1 MPQKTN
7 LNVPPYNDD
16 FDTSKNFYKV
26 LFRPGYSIQSRELTN
41 LQSILQN
48 QIESFGRNRFKQ
60 GEMVIPGEVGFNNQV
75 NYVKLSSVSEVAE
88 TVNGNI
94 QFRKY
99 DIKQL
104 VGERLQGL
112 SSGVTATVIA
122 AEYGSEFE
130 ADTLFV
136 KYTNSGNSGDEST
149 FRQGESLEAP
159 DINNSPVLVV
169 GTDGSV
175 LPTTIIRFDG
185 ETEEVLPQISSPAMG
200 YASAVKVEE
209 GVYFVNGYFVRTAEQ
224 LLVID
229 KYYQRPTAQ
238 IGFKIEEDLVSPEE
252 DPSLY
257 DNARGFSNYSAPGAH
272 RLKIGLKLFK
282 YAIDEETDN
291 NFIRL
296 ITVKNGSIQNIVK
309 PADYSLIE
317 ETLARRTYDESGDYV
332 VEDFPIETREFYQ
345 RNGNKGLY
353 PLRADGTVGQE
364 PRQED
369 RFSPQQASA
378 KFVAGVGRGKAYVKG
393 YEILK
398 KETKYLSLD
407 KARDTL
413 SKLDNRVK
421 IRSIP
426 SYNVTNVYSSI
437 SLNAEGTDI
446 TAYPTIYHNL
456 LYNDGSIG
464 TSNTESSTALKQT
477 RDRRGEVF
485 TTNDGIKTIYL
496 QLGPAQAL
504 PNSSSF
510 PGNGI
515 NNVFGA
521 EQKLWYIKSWSLA
534 AGLNNT
540 VESVEV
546 LSYSVVVRDDIL
558 DISTGAQFVELTLK
572 GNKRDLDLLFKEYDS
587 EDIRDTLGQTKN
599 YRKKLFLSR
608 TDAQQNINWYG
619 AIIDYNETITPVIG
633 VSKPKDF
640 SFVRRG
646 DGFSQDSDIILSK
659 GRMPGGTEIYNGI
672 FKFSYFNPI
681 YFTKIIVD
689 SPLPIT
695 GFESGEYITGLTS
708 GAYGIIEN
716 TQLGSYTVE
725 DGTTIFIKTLYGQ
738 FLPGETIIDEGGRS
752 LRIARENTISHFIV
766 MGRGSGYDE
775 STSLV
780 KINNQVIPK
789 STLGVSVTD
798 SANLYKINIVN
809 KNLLS
814 TEYLYPPTVE
824 VGGTNA
830 GPGTG
835 AIAVAVLYRNTV
847 TTYKDK
853 DVKSLHSTFGTNYK
867 FTCDIES
874 TNSQFYETK
883 KITEFNFVGNR
894 GYKYIECQGFSGD
907 ATLDLKQGDVVQFN
921 NASNVP
927 VKTIVQYATKPQGL
941 LRSRIYFDSA
951 LNDDVNTTIIKIS
964 PKIENP
970 GGSLLIPTGSNYVSS
985 LVSSPEDSQIKY
997 YSRRDF
1003 VISASSSG
1011 GIVTFRADLQYGTQ
1025 RFVEFTEQNF
1035 LLTVL
1040 SDGGSTTV
1048 NPGDILYVRSEWV
1061 TVNNQ
1066 TDISGLV
1073 AGTVTLN
1080 IPATYFGTVSNYAN
1094 LKLKLTATLE
1104 NTKVTPR
1111 LKTVIRNK
1119 RIIINSPG
1127 DKIVLL
1133 RGQDYDSG
1141 DPTEL
1146 TYSDVIKV
1154 HYAYEGSLT
1163 TTPEVDDAGNLIS
1176 GTDVTDRF
1184 NFDDGQRDTFYD
1196 VSRLVIKPGFTAPRG
1211 ILVVSFD
1218 YFEHSQ
1224 GDFCTV
1230 DSYVHESGVS
1240 YEQIPT
1246 FNSSQGIVSLRDV
1259 IDFRPKVDTSTI
1271 ISGYQNNSILSQI
1284 NYVSF
1289 TGSGGITSSTPAT
1302 QNDLSYTIEFDLKQF
1317 LDRIDS
1323 ISLNKRGEF
1332 VVTKGN
1338 PSLNPVK
1345 PDEIQDAITLYH
1357 LYVPAHTDSVDD
1369 IKITPVNNKRYTMKD
1384 IGKLE
1389 KRIERLEYYTQLSIL
1404 EQQALNMQIKDDI
1417 GFDRFKSGFIVDS
1430 FENHGIGN
1438 LLSLDYKCSIDSQQS
1453 VMRAPAVEDSAEL
1466 KELYTTETERT
1477 GSNYKKTGSLVSLPY
1492 SKLSV
1497 ISNSFATTTI
1507 NPNPF
1512 VVVQYTGDAK
1522 LEPSIDQWFDQRER
1536 PVILN
1541 NDGSVYSIFYARTDT
1556 RDALS
1561 SIFNSY
1567 IINWVGTNRA
1577 FFNTT
1582 PLSAVSSTSSS
1593 STISIASV
1601 ASSSNVSPQNNE
1613 LSRGSSSTTVNG
1625 NNVVTSLHFYARS
1638 RVVYYNLTRMRPNTT
1653 LYAFVEEQNVGR
1665 WIAPDSYYTGI
1676 PGNSTSAFGSPIVT
1690 DINGNASGL
1699 IIIPAGH
1706 PPVSG
1711 SIWSGDVNTIAYD
1724 TTYQE
1729 VNLTTGIKTF
1739 TFTSSS
1745 SGSKDATVS
1754 TFTEV
1759 NYYVTGILPNSTSSI
1774 LSTVPPALKTNE
1786 GVQTVSNSVSETGAS
1801 VKPNPLS
1808 QSFRVEGYDG
1818 GLFVTDLDLFFSQK
1832 SNSIPIKVYLTNV
1845 DSGKPGKYI
1854 IPGSEVTKLPYTYLK
1869 VYTNGTLTVTSGESA
1884 TGSISGASGPI
1895 TAIIDRNGTSL
1906 VANTAGQFT
1915 LQNNQVYTLVLSN
1928 HNGNSFRENEILTI
1942 PSLLS
1947 FNTINATTLTVT
1959 IARDSGRI
1967 GSVRVT
1973 NLGSNYE
1980 SATITI
1986 ESPSLP
1992 GGATATATAFV
2003 SNSEVY
2009 DCQLTT
2015 GGSGYAT
2022 VPSVIINGVG
2032 VGNGGA
2038 EITAELIIDTPAV
2051 RMGVA
2056 ASSASSS
2063 ATIPTKFTFEH
2074 PVYLQNDTDYAFV
2087 VETDST
2093 DYRLWSS
2100 ILGQTDVITS
2110 STVNTQ
2116 PSLGSVFKSQNT
2128 DNWTEDI
2135 FEDLKFNL
2143 YRAQFNTSLSG
2154 TLYLVNNPLG
2164 YEKLDA
2170 NPFETDSSQD
2180 STATSKLF
2188 KNNNKVIKV
2197 YHRNHGF
2204 EDAAHSF
2211 VNFKNAASFAG
2222 INSSVINSELFTI
2235 HNSGTD
2241 FYTISTSE
2249 RAGSSVNAGGN
2260 QVYATYNRKF
2270 EKLYAQVSYLN
2281 FSSTTLTSQVKT
2293 TNIIPIDGNVTT
2305 YTSYSQT
2312 SSFENTFLNEE
2323 QFFTNQKVLCS
2334 NVNSLKNNISNSLI
2348 YKIDFS
2354 TTVDHLSPVIDLRAS
2369 SVKLIN
2375 NHIEKATGVEKRYGR
2390 RNQVLKFYPVYS
2402 FQISGLGGN
2411 TPQVGETITGSAS
2424 KAQGVVVRW
2433 DSSAARVYVKMRTV
2447 DTPFLPSDPLSFS
2460 LSTAIIGASVSP
2472 LGVSEYE
2479 FNFSP
2484 NTEVV
2489 AMYPSNNS
2497 LYTNK
2502 INGNIVS
2509 WDSGNKLLTVSNN
2522 KNPINDNYTAE
2533 AAAGTGFARI
2543 AVSSQSAD
2551 IFRSG
2556 DIISYQG
2563 IVTGQEKFVEIY
2575 QVSYETG
2582 VLYVSEL
2589 GSNNSSSI
2597 AKYVTKEVVLE
2608 TVSSSLNVRL
2618 TANLFERD
2626 DIHVFYK
2633 IKQANSQFNFDDLNW
2648 NAFNGTGISDNE
2660 VIPSADNTIS
2670 GYFENQQS
2678 YKEYK
2683 YSVNNLPEF
2692 TSFAVK
2698 IIMRTSNPCYPP
2710 KIQDMRAVASF

>member
-1 MPQKTN
+1 MPQKIN

-16 FDTSKNFYKV
+16 FDSSKDFYKV
-26 LFRPGYSIQSRELTN
+26 IFRPGYSIQSRELTN

-60 GEMVIPGEVGFNNQV
+60 GDMVIPGEVGFNNQV
-75 NYVKLSSVSEVAE
+75 NYVKLSSVSEIAE
-88 TVNGNI
+88 TINGNI

-99 DIKQL
+99 DIKKL
-104 VGERLQGL
+104 VGETIQGL

-122 AEYGSEFE
+122 AEYGNESE
-130 ADTLFV
+130 ADTIFV
-136 KYTNSGNSGDEST
+136 KYTNSGNSGNEST
-149 FRQGESLEAP
+149 FRQGENLESP
-159 DINNSPVLVV
+159 DIINSPVLVV

-175 LPTTIIRFDG
+175 LPTSIIRFDG
-185 ETEEVLPQISSPAMG
+185 ETDEVLPQISSPAMG

-209 GVYFVNGYFVRTAEQ
+209 GVYFVNGYFVRNSEQ
-224 LLVID
+224 LLIVD

-238 IGFKIEEDLVSPEE
+238 IGFKIQEDLVSPEE

-257 DNARGFSNYSAPGAH
+257 DNAKGFSNYSAPGAH
-272 RLKIGLKLFK
+272 RLRISLDLFK
-282 YAIDEETDN
+282 YAIDEQVDN

-296 ITVKNGSIQNIVK
+296 ITIKNGSIQNVVNS
-309 PADYSLIE
+309 ANYSLIE
-317 ETLARRTYDESGDYV
+317 ETLARRTYDESGDYI

-353 PLRADGTVGQE
+353 PLREDGTVGPE
-364 PRQED
+364 PREED
-369 RFSPQQASA
+369 RFTPQQASA

-393 YEILK
+393 YEIVK
-398 KETKYLSLD
+398 KETKYFPID

-413 SKLDNRVK
+413 SKLDTRVK

-426 SYNVTNVYSSI
+426 SYNITNVYSSI
-437 SLNAEGTDI
+437 SLNSEGTDI

-456 LYNDGSIG
+456 VYNDGSVG
-464 TSNTESSTALKQT
+464 TSNTEPSTSLKQT

-485 TTNDGIKTIYL
+485 TTDDGIKTIYL

-504 PNSSSF
+504 PSPTSF
-510 PGNGI
+510 PGNGT
-515 NNVFGA
+515 NNVFGT
-521 EQKLWYIKSWSLA
+521 EQKLWYVKTWSLA
-534 AGLNNT
+534 SGLNNT

-546 LSYSVVVRDDIL
+546 LSYSIVVRDDIL
-558 DISTGAQFVELTLK
+558 DISTGAQFVELTVK
-572 GNKRDLDLLFKEYDS
+572 GNKKDLDLLFKEYDS

-599 YRKKLFLSR
+599 YRKKLFLTR
-608 TDAQQNINWYG
+608 TDAEQNIDWYG
-619 AIIDYNETITPVIG
+619 SIVDYNETITPIIG

-640 SFVRRG
+640 SFIRRG
-646 DGFSQDSDIILSK
+646 DGFSQDRDIILSK

-672 FKFSYFNPI
+672 FKFSYFNPV

-689 SPLPIT
+689 TPVPVT

-725 DGTTIFIKTLYGQ
+725 NGNTIFVKSLYGQ
-738 FLPGETIIDEGGRS
+738 FLPGETIIDESGRS

-766 MGRGSGYDE
+766 IGRGSGYDE

-780 KINNQVIPK
+780 KINNQVIPR
-789 STLGVSVTD
+789 STLTISTTD
-798 SANLYKINIVN
+798 SANLFKINILN
-809 KNLLS
+809 RNLLS

-835 AIAVAVLYRNTV
+835 AIITPVLYRNTV
-847 TTYKDK
+847 TSYTDK

-874 TNSQFYETK
+874 TNDQYYETK
-883 KITEFNFVGNR
+883 RVTEFNFIGNR
-894 GYKYIECQGFSGD
+894 GYKYLECQGFSGD
-907 ATLDLKQGDVVQFN
+907 ATLDLKQGDIIQFN
-921 NASNVP
+921 NASNVS

-941 LRSRIYFDSA
+941 LRSRIYLDSA
-951 LNDDVNTTIIKIS
+951 LDDNVNTTIIKIS

-1003 VISASSSG
+1003 VVSASSSG

-1025 RFVEFTEQNF
+1025 RFIEFTEQNF

-1048 NPGDILYVRSEWV
+1048 NPGDILYVRPEWV

-1066 TDISGLV
+1066 TDVSGLI
-1073 AGTVTLN
+1073 AGTVTLD

-1111 LKTVIRNK
+1111 LKTIVKNK

-1146 TYSDVIKV
+1146 TYSDVVKV
-1154 HYAYEGSLT
+1154 HYAYEGSLSS
-1163 TTPEVDDAGNLIS
+1163 TPEIDDAGNLIS
-1176 GTDVTDRF
+1176 GTDVTSRF

-1259 IDFRPKVDTSTI
+1259 IDFRPKVDTTTI
-1271 ISGYQNNSILSQI
+1271 ISGYQNNSILSQN

-1289 TGSGGITSSTPAT
+1289 NGSGGITSSTPAT
-1302 QNDLSYTIEFDLKQF
+1302 QNDLLYTIEFDLKQF

-1323 ISLNKRGEF
+1323 IALNKRGEF
-1332 VVTKGN
+1332 VVIKGN

-1345 PDEIQDAITLYH
+1345 PDELQDAITLYH
-1357 LYVPAHTDSVDD
+1357 LYIPSHTDSVDD

-1453 VMRAPAVEDSAEL
+1453 VLRSPSVEDSVEL
-1466 KELYTTETERT
+1466 IELYTTETERN
-1477 GSNYKKTGSLVSLPY
+1477 GSNYKKTGHIVSLPY
-1492 SKLSV
+1492 NKLQF
-1497 ISNSFATTTI
+1497 ISNSFATSTI

-1522 LEPSIDQWFDQRER
+1522 LEPSIDQWFDQKER

-1541 NDGSVYSIFYARTDT
+1541 NDGSIYSIFYARSDT

-1582 PLSAVSSTSSS
+1582 SLTTLSSVSSS
-1593 STISIASV
+1593 STVSSASV
-1601 ASSSNVSPQNNE
+1601 SSSSNVSPQNNE

-1638 RVVYYNLTRMRPNTT
+1638 RVVYYNLSRMRPNTT

-1676 PGNSTSAFGSPIVT
+1676 PGNSTSSFGSPIIT
-1690 DINGNASGL
+1690 DGNGNASGL
-1699 IIIPAGH
+1699 IIIPAGS
-1706 PPVSG
+1706 PPISG
-1711 SIWSGDVNTIAYD
+1711 SIWTGDINTISYD
-1724 TTYQE
+1724 TSYQE
-1729 VNLTTGIKTF
+1729 INLTTGTKTF

-1745 SGSKDATVS
+1745 TGSKDSTVS

-1774 LSTVPPALKTNE
+1774 LSTIPPILKTNE
-1786 GVQTVSNSVSETGAS
+1786 GVQTASNSVSGTAS
-1801 VKPNPLS
+1801 AVKPNPLS
-1808 QSFRVEGYDG
+1808 QSFRIEGYDG

-1832 SNSIPIKVYLTNV
+1832 SNTIPIRVYLTNV
-1845 DSGKPGKYI
+1845 DSGIPGKYI
-1854 IPGSEVTKLPYTYLK
+1854 VPGSEVTKLPYTYLK
-1869 VYTNGTLTVTSGESA
+1869 VYTNGTLTVTNGENA
-1884 TGSISGASGPI
+1884 TGTVSGASGPI
-1895 TAIIDRNGTSL
+1895 ASVIDRNGTSL
-1906 VANTAGQFT
+1906 VPNTAGQFT

-1942 PSLLS
+1942 PSLQA
-1947 FNTINATTLTVT
+1947 FNTTNATSLSVT
-1959 IARDSGRI
+1959 IAKNSGRI
-1967 GSVRVT
+1967 GSIRVT

-1980 SATITI
+1980 SATLTI

-2003 SNSEVY
+2003 SNGEVY

-2015 GGSGYAT
+2015 GGSGYT
-2022 VPSVIINGVG
+2022 SVPSVIINGTG
-2032 VGNGGA
+2032 IGNVGA

-2056 ASSASSS
+2056 TSPSGT
-2063 ATIPTKFTFEH
+2063 ATTPTKFTFDH
-2074 PVYLQNDTDYAFV
+2074 PIYLQNDTEYAFM

-2110 STVNTQ
+2110 SIVNTQ
-2116 PSLGSVFKSQNT
+2116 PLLGSVFKSQNT

-2143 YRAQFNTSLSG
+2143 YRAQFNTSTPG
-2154 TLYLVNNPLG
+2154 TLYLVNKPLG

-2188 KNNNKVIKV
+2188 KSNNKIINV

-2204 EDAAHSF
+2204 EDEGHSF
-2211 VNFKNAASFAG
+2211 VSFRNSTSFAG
-2222 INSSVINSELFTI
+2222 INSSVINSKLFTI
-2235 HNSGTD
+2235 HNCGTN
-2241 FYTISTSE
+2241 FYTISTDE
-2249 RAGSSVNAGGN
+2249 RAGSSINAGGN
-2260 QVYATYNRKF
+2260 QVYASYNRKF
-2270 EKLYAQVSYLN
+2270 EKVYAQVSYLN
-2281 FSSTTLTSQVKT
+2281 FASTILTSQVKT

-2305 YTSYSQT
+2305 YSSYDQ
-2312 SSFENTFLNEE
+2312 SSFENTFLNQE
-2323 QFFTNQKVLCS
+2323 QFYTNQKILCS
-2334 NVNSLKNNISNSLI
+2334 NVNSLKNNISHSLI

-2354 TTVDHLSPVIDLRAS
+2354 TNVDHLSPVVDLRVCSA
-2369 SVKLIN
+2369 KLIN
-2375 NHIEKATGVEKRYGR
+2375 NHIEKASGLENRYGR

-2402 FQISGLGGN
+2402 FQVSGLSGN
-2411 TPQVGETITGSAS
+2411 IPQIGETVTGSAS
-2424 KAQGVVVRW
+2424 QAQGVVVAW
-2433 DSSAARVYVKMRTV
+2433 DSTAARLYVKMRTI
-2447 DTPFLPSDPLSFS
+2447 DTPFLPADPLSFS
-2460 LSTAIIGASVSP
+2460 LSTSIVGASVSP
-2472 LGVSEYE
+2472 LGVSEYV

-2489 AMYPSNNS
+2489 AMYPSNNA

-2502 INGNIVS
+2502 INGTIVS

-2522 KNPINDNYTAE
+2522 KNPISNNYTA
-2533 AAAGTGFARI
+2533 AADVGTGFARVS
-2543 AVSSQSAD
+2543 VSSQLPD
-2551 IFRSG
+2551 IFRPK

-2563 IVTGQEKFVEIY
+2563 IMTGQEKFAEIY

-2589 GSNNSSSI
+2589 GANNSSSI

-2608 TVSSSLNVRL
+2608 TLSTSLDVRL
-2618 TANLFERD
+2618 TANIFERD
-2626 DIHVFYK
+2626 DIKVFYK
-2633 IKQANSQFNFDDLNW
+2633 FKQANSEFNFDTLNW
-2648 NAFNGTGISDNE
+2648 NAFNVTGISDTE
-2660 VIPSADNTIS
+2660 VIPSVENNIS
-2670 GYFENQQS
+2670 GYFESQQS

-2692 TSFAVK
+2692 SSFAIK
-2698 IIMRTSNPCYPP
+2698 IVMTTSNPCYPP
-2710 KIQDMRAVASF
+2710 KIQDLRAVASF